1 MQTIHAHGHIHD
13 GLQIR
18 TAPAGGI
25 VAALVVACAG
35 FLAAFAFC
43 IDTSCVKCM
52 GAEGYRSVLPPD
64 RASTQLA
71 QPVTWEGA
79 APTLKPK
86 HLGLR
91 DRRHLTIISSL
102 RTFAGGNA
110 SQS

>member
-35 FLAAFAFC
+35 FLAAFAF
-43 IDTSCVKCM
+43 CM